1 MTHAGRV
8 RTSARLRATL
18 ACALALV
25 LASGCAHAPRGV
37 PSFDALSVKHAEG
50 RARREAVLHAL
61 RADVVLRLDGR
72 ATGRLPAFAASVAIA
87 TPDRARVEAHALLGV
102 VLDASLRGDSVLV
115 RLPGERSSYLVGGAG
130 ESLGVTRPVAFVAQ
144 VFAATWRPPAA
155 AWPRANADSAGC
167 TVAWREGADS
177 LEMVVD
183 RDGLPRTVRLERAGH
198 VVRVRYE
205 RWEDVRGREFPTAI
219 SVRDDDGWVV
229 ARVTVEDLRFSARA
243 EEDWFDWRMPSTTRV
258 LEWSDI
264 RESLRREVQE
274 P

>member
-1 MTHAGRV
+1 MTQPGRA
-8 RTSARLRATL
+8 RTSARLRAVL
-18 ACALALV
+18 ACALALAF
-25 LASGCAHAPRGV
+25 ASGCAHAPRAV

-130 ESLGVTRPVAFVAQ
+130 ESLGVARPVAFVAQ

-155 AWPRANADSAGC
+155 AWPRASVDSAGC
-167 TVAWREGADS
+167 TLAWREGADS
-177 LEMVVD
+177 LEMSVD
-183 RDGLPRTVRLERAGH
+183 RVGLPRLVRLERAGH

-205 RWEDVRGREFPTAI
+205 RWEEVRGRQFPTAL
-219 SVRDDDGWVV
+219 SVRDDEGWVA

-258 LEWSDI
+258 LKWSEI

>member
-1 MTHAGRV
+1 VTNPGRV
-8 RTSARLRATL
+8 RTSARLRAAL
-18 ACALALV
+18 ACAIALV
-25 LASGCAHAPRGV
+25 FASGCAHAPRGV

-50 RARREAVLHAL
+50 RARREAVLHAM

-87 TPDRARVEAHALLGV
+87 SPDRARVEAHALLGV

-155 AWPRANADSAGC
+155 AWPLSVADSSGC
-167 TVAWREGADS
+167 TIAWREGADS
-177 LEMVVD
+177 LEMAVD
-183 RDGLPRTVRLERAGH
+183 REGLPRVVRLERAGH

-219 SVRDDDGWVV
+219 SVRDDEGWVA

-258 LEWSDI
+258 LKWSDI

>member
-1 MTHAGRV
+1 MTNPGRV
-8 RTSARLRATL
+8 RTSARLRAAL
-18 ACALALV
+18 ACAIALV
-25 LASGCAHAPRGV
+25 FASGCAHAPRGV

-50 RARREAVLHAL
+50 RARREAVLHAM

-87 TPDRARVEAHALLGV
+87 SPDRARVEAHALLGV

-130 ESLGVTRPVAFVAQ
+130 ESLGVTRPAAFVAQ

-155 AWPRANADSAGC
+155 AWPLSVADSSGC
-167 TVAWREGADS
+167 TIAWREGADS
-177 LEMVVD
+177 LEMAVD
-183 RDGLPRTVRLERAGH
+183 REGLPRVVRLERAGH

-219 SVRDDDGWVV
+219 SVRDDEGWVA

-258 LEWSDI
+258 LKWSDI

>member
-1 MTHAGRV
+1 MTNPGRV
-8 RTSARLRATL
+8 RTSARLRAAL
-18 ACALALV
+18 ACAIALV
-25 LASGCAHAPRGV
+25 FASGCAHAPRGV

-50 RARREAVLHAL
+50 RARREAVLHAM

-87 TPDRARVEAHALLGV
+87 SPDRARVEAHALLGV

-130 ESLGVTRPVAFVAQ
+130 ESLGVTRPVAFLAQ

-155 AWPRANADSAGC
+155 AWPLSVADSSGC
-167 TVAWREGADS
+167 TIAWREGADS
-177 LEMVVD
+177 LEMAVD
-183 RDGLPRTVRLERAGH
+183 REGLPRVVRLERAGH

-219 SVRDDDGWVV
+219 SVRDDEGWVA

-258 LEWSDI
+258 LKWSDI